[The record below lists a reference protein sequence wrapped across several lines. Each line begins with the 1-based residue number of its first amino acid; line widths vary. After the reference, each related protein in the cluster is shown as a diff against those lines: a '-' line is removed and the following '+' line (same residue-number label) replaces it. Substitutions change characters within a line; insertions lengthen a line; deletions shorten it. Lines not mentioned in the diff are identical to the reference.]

1 MDRIEFGP
9 GEGEIPLPPG
19 SRTAWFLDIDG
30 TLLELAA
37 TPDGVRVD
45 QGVLNLLTQLREVSG
60 GAVAL
65 ISGRSVAIVD
75 SLFKPLRLPVA
86 GQHGVERR
94 DAAGVTHYHQANGQT
109 LTAVRHALAIWA
121 AERPGLLLEDKGLS
135 LALHYRQ
142 APALEADVR
151 RFIELMVAASG
162 GDFCLQ
168 SGKMVVEIKPTGRD
182 KGTAIR
188 EFLDEAP
195 FHGRIPVFVGDDV
208 SDEYGFEIVN
218 RLGGIAI
225 KVGDEPTTASRRLP
239 DVTAVREW
247 LASVARQTA

>member
-1 MDRIEFGP
+1 MNRIEVGS
-9 GEGEIPLPPG
+9 GLGGVPLVKT
-19 SRTAWFLDIDG
+19 SQAAWFLDIDG
-30 TLLELAA
+30 TLLELAE
-37 TPDGVRVD
+37 TPDRVRVD
-45 QGVLNLLTQLREVSG
+45 QEVLNLLSELRTASG

-65 ISGRSVAIVD
+65 ISGRSVAVVD

-94 DAAGVTHYHQANGQT
+94 DAAGVTHFHQANGQT
-109 LTAVRHALAIWA
+109 LAGVRHALAVWA

-142 APALEADVR
+142 APTLEADVR

-168 SGKMVVEIKPTGRD
+168 SGKMVVEIKPAGRD

-218 RLGGIAI
+218 RLGGFAI

-247 LASVARQTA
+247 LANVARQTE